1 MKTPEVSRSKIDV
14 VVDNSVPFTDL
25 TTSPDDDSEP
35 SLKRNYSGDHS
46 MGQEVGEQS
55 SNKMKLLK
63 KIKLEKN

>member
-1 MKTPEVSRSKIDV
+1 V